1 MVMEKSEVIS
11 LLEAGEV
18 DIVFTKLNGME
29 RQMKATRST
38 DIIPT
43 ESYGNPQEDE
53 VDQPGEALPV
63 WDCEVTGWRS
73 FRWDR
78 LQTVNGEAY
87 NNG

>member
-1 MVMEKSEVIS
+1 MVKSEVIA
-11 LLEAGEV
+11 LLEAGET
-18 DIVFTKLNGME
+18 DIIFTKVNGME
-29 RQMKATRST
+29 RTMKATRSM

-43 ESYGNPQEDE
+43 ESYGSQEGDR
-53 VDQPGEALPV
+53 VDGEGEALPV
-63 WDCEVTGWRS
+63 WDCEVGGWRS